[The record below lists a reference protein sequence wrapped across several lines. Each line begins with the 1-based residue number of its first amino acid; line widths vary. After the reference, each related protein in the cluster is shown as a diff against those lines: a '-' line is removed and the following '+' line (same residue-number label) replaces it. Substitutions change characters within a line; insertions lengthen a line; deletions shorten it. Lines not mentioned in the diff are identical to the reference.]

1 MATAKGL
8 AVLGASAALAAGSI
22 LTAIAATP
30 PSTPAWPD
38 VREKIL
44 QLLEGGA
51 LYRDRINWPD
61 ARQQLQH
68 ASGPA
73 EADKILD
80 QLIARSTGNH
90 GLWIRASAMASP
102 SGRMER
108 IASAGQLQRPHAES
122 AAASRKRES
131 TEATDPIGWV
141 AIPTFKENST
151 APSTVREQQQLT
163 FALQLQSQLQMEDA
177 QDRCGWIVDLRQNQ
191 GGNMWPM
198 LLGLAPLLAKNP
210 NGKEVIGAF
219 HLGATHQAWSL
230 QPGRVLIEN
239 RTRLE
244 LSSPPYVL
252 RRPAPPVAVLIG
264 HRTASSGEM
273 VTLAFRGRPTA
284 RSFGQETAG
293 FSTANTPVPLP
304 DGSVLLLTGSV
315 AVDRNHKGDGG
326 KLQPDVSVSNEAD
339 AEHSARNWLLTQPQ
353 CRAMASNR

>member
-8 AVLGASAALAAGSI
+8 AALAASAALAAGSI
-22 LTAIAATP
+22 LTAIAATA
-30 PSTPAWPD
+30 PSTPERPA

-44 QLLEGGA
+44 QLLEEGA
-51 LYRDRINWPD
+51 LYRDRIDWPE
-61 ARQQLQH
+61 ARQQLQQ
-68 ASGPA
+68 ASGST

-90 GLWIRASAMASP
+90 GLWIRASAMSSP
-102 SGRMER
+102 SGRMQR
-108 IASAGQLQRPHAES
+108 IASAEQLQRPHAES
-122 AAASRKRES
+122 AAASRNLESTRES
-131 TEATDPIGWV
+131 DPIGWI

-151 APSTVREQQQLT
+151 APRTVREQQQLT

-177 QDRCGWIVDLRQNQ
+177 HDRCGWIVDLRQNQ

-198 LLGLAPLLAKNP
+198 LLGVAPLLAKNP
-210 NGKEVIGAF
+210 NGTEVIGAF
-219 HLGATHQAWSL
+219 NLGATHQAWSL

-244 LSSPPYVL
+244 LNSPPYVL

-264 HRTASSGEM
+264 NRTASSGEM
-273 VTLAFRGRPTA
+273 VALAFRGRPAA
-284 RSFGQETAG
+284 RSFGKETAG

-304 DGSVLLLTGSV
+304 DRSVLLLTGAV

-339 AEHSARNWLLTQPQ
+339 AEQTARNWLLAQPQ